1 MAPDGSGEGA
11 EDERGA
17 VEVGAQEAEAEAG
30 RGGRGQERQHPQQHQ
45 QQQQP
50 GANVMKL
57 FAAVSYDFS

>member
-1 MAPDGSGEGA
+1 MAPDCSGKGA

-30 RGGRGQERQHPQQHQ
+30 PGGRGEERQHPQQHQ

-50 GANVMKL
+50 GANVIKL
-57 FAAVSYDFS
+57 FAAVSYNFS